1 MHDAVGSASHAAAR
15 AIARHAPEDFA
26 VALAAFHVD
35 PRDVARA
42 LGATRPEL
50 VLLLAYRS
58 APVVRAALSAQ
69 QASTVLVTAVQAGW
83 PDDLQDFFEAYEAS
97 DFVLLSNE
105 DCWNRLGRLPRTAVA
120 RWGFD
125 ETVFDVRHPVGRR
138 RHVILWSGP
147 SEEPDRTGYSRFLE
161 PIRQE
166 LLTYWGF
173 GCELLATDRLGLN
186 APPPDARAAWFNTG
200 TIFVCASR
208 AEGTPTAALEAAACG
223 CTIVSTRV
231 GCLPELIVNGGN
243 GYLVERDADALL
255 RGIGAAAK
263 NYERLARRMQSDIR
277 AWRWSERAREFVA
290 ALRAAASS
298 RESGGVNAPETRPD
312 LSREV
317 TVFVTSIGAPSYA
330 ACRELLRRQDCV
342 FALDLIEG
350 VRPLSSALQQML
362 DRCRTPY
369 YVQVDEDMLLFPHAV
384 RTLYERLS
392 SAPDEVAIAVGR
404 LYDVHLDRYI
414 QGIKIARHGIARGY
428 PWAEEPI
435 AVRRLERIEADGY
448 RIVEL
453 PIDAPRGPG
462 GALGLHMMPAT
473 PAMVY
478 DRYMMLERLRQT
490 FPRKL
495 KWMESLAPLFLK
507 RVLKEGREIDVY
519 ALRGVL
525 AGVLAGPLPAG
536 AELRDGTSPSVE

>member
-1 MHDAVGSASHAAAR
+1 
-15 AIARHAPEDFA
+15 
-26 VALAAFHVD
+26 
-35 PRDVARA
+35 
-42 LGATRPEL
+42 
-50 VLLLAYRS
+50 
-58 APVVRAALSAQ
+58 
-69 QASTVLVTAVQAGW
+69 
-83 PDDLQDFFEAYEAS
+83 
-97 DFVLLSNE
+97 
-105 DCWNRLGRLPRTAVA
+105 
-120 RWGFD
+120 
-125 ETVFDVRHPVGRR
+125 
-138 RHVILWSGP
+138 
-147 SEEPDRTGYSRFLE
+147 
-161 PIRQE
+161 
-166 LLTYWGF
+166 
-173 GCELLATDRLGLN
+173 
-186 APPPDARAAWFNTG
+186 
-200 TIFVCASR
+200 
-208 AEGTPTAALEAAACG
+208 
-223 CTIVSTRV
+223 
-231 GCLPELIVNGGN
+231 
-243 GYLVERDADALL
+243 
-255 RGIGAAAK
+255 
-263 NYERLARRMQSDIR
+263 
-277 AWRWSERAREFVA
+277 
-290 ALRAAASS
+290 
-298 RESGGVNAPETRPD
+298 
-312 LSREV
+312 
-317 TVFVTSIGAPSYA
+317 
-330 ACRELLRRQDCV
+330 
-342 FALDLIEG
+342 
-350 VRPLSSALQQML
+350 
-362 DRCRTPY
+362 
-369 YVQVDEDMLLFPHAV
+369 VDEDMLLFPHAV